1 MLLCTDLSIFPGIFE
16 DFEVIMIISYT
27 APYTICIIFVYV
39 FNFKKTVNNDQ
50 NQSHSDCKATTN
62 VMLLYIMTIIN
73 IAN

>member
-1 MLLCTDLSIFPGIFE
+1 MNIHTE
-16 DFEVIMIISYT
+16 YT
-27 APYTICIIFVYV
+27 EYYMWKLPLICIIFVYV
-39 FNFKKTVNNDQ
+39 FNLKKTVNNDQ